1 MVLHWQCSGESGCNN
16 GCWPSWV
23 LVLGTNE
30 ILEILS
36 KKPSAGLCMYMVISL
51 VLSQSFIAYMF
62 FPIQFSPI
70 LKLPR
75 GKGTSET
82 RLLPGKE
89 RPVAGSQGGELS
101 HGLLPAQ
108 NHSAL
113 LSPSPGHWPK
123 GNCRSESLHKAC
135 NGYRCGN
142 TLSQCVTHGDLLWA
156 QMWMWGPGKFNLLV
170 L

>member
-1 MVLHWQCSGESGCNN
+1 MF
-16 GCWPSWV
+16 
-23 LVLGTNE
+23 LVLA
-30 ILEILS
+30 
-36 KKPSAGLCMYMVISL
+36 P
-51 VLSQSFIAYMF
+51 SFIAYMF
-62 FPIQFSPI
+62 FPIQFSFI

-113 LSPSPGHWPK
+113 LSPRPGHWPK
-123 GNCRSESLHKAC
+123 WNCRSESLHKAC
-135 NGYRCGN
+135 HGYRWKP
-142 TLSQCVTHGDLLWA
+142 TLSCTWRFADV
-156 QMWMWGPGKFNLLV
+156 GPDVGPDVDVASGKFNLLV